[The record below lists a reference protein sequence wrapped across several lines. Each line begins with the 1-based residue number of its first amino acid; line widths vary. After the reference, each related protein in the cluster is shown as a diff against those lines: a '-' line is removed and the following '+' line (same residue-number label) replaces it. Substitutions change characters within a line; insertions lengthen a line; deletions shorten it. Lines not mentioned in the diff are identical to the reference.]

1 MSLGRWTAFLLLPVL
16 LLLERFAYYGMRA
29 TVFQELLASGE
40 LDGEAARSHILRVT
54 WLTMATPLLG
64 GLLAIALEP
73 RWTLLTGAAISAA
86 GYAVLVAAGAGSFA
100 AFIPLAIGL
109 GLFRPAVFATAA
121 LAARDPEESA
131 RGALF
136 VTMYAATNLAG
147 FAAPLIATSMPRDGE
162 VRPFAIFT
170 MAGAALLALAA
181 LLAAAVAFAPR
192 LAYEREPSNPAFT
205 GRAEIGAVV
214 VMALLLPATL
224 AMPLADGFQF
234 EPFASTQWAGWLFY
248 MNPLSVLAVAVLAAG
263 ALAAAAYS
271 GRRVPA
277 LYLVSGGMVLVTLG
291 CLPLLALA
299 GPTDA
304 AMAGAFASVV
314 LIAFG
319 EALVNP
325 LALSRLAGGT
335 HPRAA
340 TLAVALW
347 LVVAVGVSQILTVM
361 SRTASEQIGSDAS
374 NVFTG
379 TLLAIAAVGTL
390 FAAVGVIL
398 LQRFGAA
405 KLWASP
411 PAAADDDAPTL
422 APG

>member
-1 MSLGRWTAFLLLPVL
+1 MNLGRWTAFLLLPLL

-29 TVFQELLASGE
+29 SFFQELLASGE
-40 LDGEAARSHILRVT
+40 LEGEAARTHILRVT
-54 WLTMATPLLG
+54 WLTMVTPLLG
-64 GLLAIALEP
+64 GLVAIALKP
-73 RWTLLTGAAISAA
+73 RWTLVAGAAITAV
-86 GYAVLVAAGAGSFA
+86 GYGVLVAAGAGSFA
-100 AFIPLAIGL
+100 AFLPLAIGL

-121 LAARDPEESA
+121 ISARDPEESA

-170 MAGAALLALAA
+170 MAGAALLALAM

-192 LAYEREPSNPAFT
+192 LGDEREPADPPFR

-224 AMPLADGFQF
+224 AMPLADGLQF
-234 EPFASTQWAGWLFY
+234 EPFASSQWGSWLFY
-248 MNPLSVLAVAVLAAG
+248 MNPVSVLAVAVLAAG
-263 ALAAAAYS
+263 GLAAAAYI

-277 LYLVSGGMVLVTLG
+277 LYLAGAGMVLVTLG

-304 AMAGAFASVV
+304 AKAGALASVV
-314 LIAFG
+314 LVAFG

-335 HPRAA
+335 HPRAT

-347 LVVAVGVSQILTVM
+347 LVMAVGVSQILTLM
-361 SRTASEQIGSDAS
+361 SRTAPEQIGSDAS

-390 FAAVGVIL
+390 FASVGVIL

-405 KLWASP
+405 KLWTTPP
-411 PAAADDDAPTL
+411 PAADGGAL
-422 APG
+422 AR